1 MAEAAIKKL
10 SLNPN
15 GFYLFVE
22 GGKIDLAHHDTMP
35 VNDGLKF
42 IGFELILDEFER
54 YFQPGK
60 DRFTIGRNLIR

>member
-35 VNDGLKF
+35 VKNGLKLF
-42 IGFELILDEFER
+42 
-54 YFQPGK
+54 
-60 DRFTIGRNLIR
+60 

>member
-42 IGFELILDEFER
+42 IGFELITRD
-54 YFQPGK
+54 K
-60 DRFTIGRNLIR
+60 